1 MFRDRIPLT
10 KGLILSNA
18 ITFFLI
24 ALGRLQI
31 IPDLLA
37 YSPDTV
43 TIRAWTLVTYP
54 LVAGGDVIGI
64 LFSCYWLWIA
74 GGTLERSLGTTR
86 FGVFFF
92 LMSAISALGLLAGTL
107 LSGAAIGAQGL
118 WLPLA
123 GTTVAFAMMN
133 PEQQILFFF
142 IIPMKLKYLALLDV
156 ALVLLSYGRI
166 SLILGVTALAGCA
179 YAYWYVRRGAAFGW
193 DSVRRERPPVVR
205 VRQRPSLLSRL
216 NPFARLRERRE
227 RKRLEDL
234 FRKSGME

>member
-1 MFRDRIPLT
+1 MLRDRIPLT
-10 KGLILSNA
+10 KALIISNA
-18 ITFFLI
+18 VTFFLI

-31 IPDLLA
+31 IPNLLA
-37 YSPDTV
+37 YSPDALMTH
-43 TIRAWTLVTYP
+43 AWTLVTYP

-74 GGTLERSLGTTR
+74 GGTLERSWGTTR

-92 LMSAISALGLLAGTL
+92 LMSAISALGLLAGAL
-107 LSGAAIGAQGL
+107 LSGVAIGAHGL

-156 ALVLLSYGRI
+156 ALVLVSYGRI
-166 SLILGVTALAGCA
+166 SLILGIAALAGCA
-179 YAYWYVRRGAAFGW
+179 YSYWYVRGGGELAWGGT
-193 DSVRRERPPVVR
+193 RRERPPVVR
-205 VRQRPSLLSRL
+205 VRQKPSIFRRL